1 MWGTR
6 LCVEEK
12 SNLWWLTLNEAAK
25 LKRRTEKDQKI
36 DSLIRA
42 DGRQLSGP
50 VA

>member
-1 MWGTR
+1 VGHKA
-6 LCVEEK
+6 LCGRKIELMVAD
-12 SNLWWLTLNEAAK
+12 LNEAAK
-25 LKRRTEKDQKI
+25 LKRRLEKDQKI